1 MYPNHNYKRGLLIR
15 YLNQYLS
22 KKDLRMKNVL
32 INIKQRIETNRPIT
46 IRQFNSL
53 IKFIEREKEFI
64 NSDRNEIQQFFDKL
78 IEPIKKRI
86 NPYEHNDLTQ
96 FLHWLQTY
104 QFQRTEIPHQHLR
117 QIGEVQNDLIS
128 QQNTLLSYISGLG
141 VGVSSTDRML
151 MNRLKKGFGGGGSKK
166 WLFWKSIRTIF
177 QNTTNWTQR

>member
-15 YLNQYLS
+15 YLNQYLL

-64 NSDRNEIQQFFDKL
+64 NSDRNEIQQFFEPL

-86 NPYEHNDLTQ
+86 NPYEHNDLSQ
-96 FLHWLQTY
+96 FLH
-104 QFQRTEIPHQHLR
+104 
-117 QIGEVQNDLIS
+117 
-128 QQNTLLSYISGLG
+128 
-141 VGVSSTDRML
+141 
-151 MNRLKKGFGGGGSKK
+151 
-166 WLFWKSIRTIF
+166 
-177 QNTTNWTQR
+177 

>member
-15 YLNQYLS
+15 YLNQYLL

-32 INIKQRIETNRPIT
+32 INIKQRIETNRPMT

-64 NSDRNEIQQFFDKL
+64 NSDRDEIQQFFEPL

-96 FLHWLQTY
+96 FLH
-104 QFQRTEIPHQHLR
+104 
-117 QIGEVQNDLIS
+117 
-128 QQNTLLSYISGLG
+128 
-141 VGVSSTDRML
+141 
-151 MNRLKKGFGGGGSKK
+151 
-166 WLFWKSIRTIF
+166 
-177 QNTTNWTQR
+177 

>member
-1 MYPNHNYKRGLLIR
+1 MYPNHNHKRGLLIR
-15 YLNQYLS
+15 YLNQYLL

-64 NSDRNEIQQFFDKL
+64 NSDRDEIQQFFEPL

-96 FLHWLQTY
+96 FLH
-104 QFQRTEIPHQHLR
+104 
-117 QIGEVQNDLIS
+117 
-128 QQNTLLSYISGLG
+128 
-141 VGVSSTDRML
+141 
-151 MNRLKKGFGGGGSKK
+151 
-166 WLFWKSIRTIF
+166 
-177 QNTTNWTQR
+177 

>member
-1 MYPNHNYKRGLLIR
+1 MHPIHNYKRGLLIR
-15 YLNQYLS
+15 YLNQYLL

-64 NSDRNEIQQFFDKL
+64 NSDRDEIQQFFEPL

-96 FLHWLQTY
+96 FLH
-104 QFQRTEIPHQHLR
+104 
-117 QIGEVQNDLIS
+117 
-128 QQNTLLSYISGLG
+128 
-141 VGVSSTDRML
+141 
-151 MNRLKKGFGGGGSKK
+151 
-166 WLFWKSIRTIF
+166 
-177 QNTTNWTQR
+177 

>member
-15 YLNQYLS
+15 YLNQYLL

-64 NSDRNEIQQFFDKL
+64 NSDRDEIQQFFEPL
-78 IEPIKKRI
+78 IEPTKKRI

-96 FLHWLQTY
+96 FLH
-104 QFQRTEIPHQHLR
+104 
-117 QIGEVQNDLIS
+117 
-128 QQNTLLSYISGLG
+128 
-141 VGVSSTDRML
+141 
-151 MNRLKKGFGGGGSKK
+151 
-166 WLFWKSIRTIF
+166 
-177 QNTTNWTQR
+177 

>member
-1 MYPNHNYKRGLLIR
+1 MYPNHNYKRRLLIR
-15 YLNQYLS
+15 YLNQYLL

-64 NSDRNEIQQFFDKL
+64 NSDRDEIRQFFEPL

-96 FLHWLQTY
+96 FLH
-104 QFQRTEIPHQHLR
+104 
-117 QIGEVQNDLIS
+117 
-128 QQNTLLSYISGLG
+128 
-141 VGVSSTDRML
+141 
-151 MNRLKKGFGGGGSKK
+151 
-166 WLFWKSIRTIF
+166 
-177 QNTTNWTQR
+177 

>member
-15 YLNQYLS
+15 YLNQYLL

-64 NSDRNEIQQFFDKL
+64 NSDRDEIQQFFEPL

-86 NPYEHNDLTQ
+86 NPYEHNDLSQ
-96 FLHWLQTY
+96 FLH
-104 QFQRTEIPHQHLR
+104 
-117 QIGEVQNDLIS
+117 
-128 QQNTLLSYISGLG
+128 
-141 VGVSSTDRML
+141 
-151 MNRLKKGFGGGGSKK
+151 
-166 WLFWKSIRTIF
+166 
-177 QNTTNWTQR
+177 

>member
-15 YLNQYLS
+15 YLNQYLL

-64 NSDRNEIQQFFDKL
+64 NSDRDEIQQFFEPL

-96 FLHWLQTY
+96 FLH
-104 QFQRTEIPHQHLR
+104 
-117 QIGEVQNDLIS
+117 
-128 QQNTLLSYISGLG
+128 
-141 VGVSSTDRML
+141 
-151 MNRLKKGFGGGGSKK
+151 
-166 WLFWKSIRTIF
+166 
-177 QNTTNWTQR
+177 

>member
-15 YLNQYLS
+15 YLNQYLL

-64 NSDRNEIQQFFDKL
+64 NSDRYEIQQFFEPL

-96 FLHWLQTY
+96 FLH
-104 QFQRTEIPHQHLR
+104 
-117 QIGEVQNDLIS
+117 
-128 QQNTLLSYISGLG
+128 
-141 VGVSSTDRML
+141 
-151 MNRLKKGFGGGGSKK
+151 
-166 WLFWKSIRTIF
+166 
-177 QNTTNWTQR
+177 

>member
-15 YLNQYLS
+15 YLNQYLL

-46 IRQFNSL
+46 IRQFNSV

-64 NSDRNEIQQFFDKL
+64 NSDRSEIQQFFEPL

-96 FLHWLQTY
+96 FLH
-104 QFQRTEIPHQHLR
+104 
-117 QIGEVQNDLIS
+117 
-128 QQNTLLSYISGLG
+128 
-141 VGVSSTDRML
+141 
-151 MNRLKKGFGGGGSKK
+151 
-166 WLFWKSIRTIF
+166 
-177 QNTTNWTQR
+177 

>member
-15 YLNQYLS
+15 YLNQYLL

-32 INIKQRIETNRPIT
+32 INIKQRIETNRPMT

-64 NSDRNEIQQFFDKL
+64 NSDRNEIQQFFEPL

-96 FLHWLQTY
+96 FLH
-104 QFQRTEIPHQHLR
+104 
-117 QIGEVQNDLIS
+117 
-128 QQNTLLSYISGLG
+128 
-141 VGVSSTDRML
+141 
-151 MNRLKKGFGGGGSKK
+151 
-166 WLFWKSIRTIF
+166 
-177 QNTTNWTQR
+177 

>member
-1 MYPNHNYKRGLLIR
+1 MYPNHNYKRRLLIR
-15 YLNQYLS
+15 YLNQYLL

-64 NSDRNEIQQFFDKL
+64 NSDRDEIQQFFEPL

-96 FLHWLQTY
+96 FLH
-104 QFQRTEIPHQHLR
+104 
-117 QIGEVQNDLIS
+117 
-128 QQNTLLSYISGLG
+128 
-141 VGVSSTDRML
+141 
-151 MNRLKKGFGGGGSKK
+151 
-166 WLFWKSIRTIF
+166 
-177 QNTTNWTQR
+177 

>member
-1 MYPNHNYKRGLLIR
+1 MYPNHHYKRGLLIR
-15 YLNQYLS
+15 YLNQYLL

-64 NSDRNEIQQFFDKL
+64 NSDRDEIQQFFEPL

-96 FLHWLQTY
+96 FLH
-104 QFQRTEIPHQHLR
+104 
-117 QIGEVQNDLIS
+117 
-128 QQNTLLSYISGLG
+128 
-141 VGVSSTDRML
+141 
-151 MNRLKKGFGGGGSKK
+151 
-166 WLFWKSIRTIF
+166 
-177 QNTTNWTQR
+177 

>member
-15 YLNQYLS
+15 YLNQYLL

-64 NSDRNEIQQFFDKL
+64 NSDTDEIQQFFEPL

-96 FLHWLQTY
+96 FLH
-104 QFQRTEIPHQHLR
+104 
-117 QIGEVQNDLIS
+117 
-128 QQNTLLSYISGLG
+128 
-141 VGVSSTDRML
+141 
-151 MNRLKKGFGGGGSKK
+151 
-166 WLFWKSIRTIF
+166 
-177 QNTTNWTQR
+177 

>member
-15 YLNQYLS
+15 YLNQYLL

-46 IRQFNSL
+46 IRQFDSV

-64 NSDRNEIQQFFDKL
+64 NSDRDEIQQFFEPL

-96 FLHWLQTY
+96 FLH
-104 QFQRTEIPHQHLR
+104 
-117 QIGEVQNDLIS
+117 
-128 QQNTLLSYISGLG
+128 
-141 VGVSSTDRML
+141 
-151 MNRLKKGFGGGGSKK
+151 
-166 WLFWKSIRTIF
+166 
-177 QNTTNWTQR
+177 

>member
-15 YLNQYLS
+15 YLNQYLL

-64 NSDRNEIQQFFDKL
+64 NSDRNEIQQFFEPL

-86 NPYEHNDLTQ
+86 NPYEHNDLLN
-96 FLHWLQTY
+96 F
-104 QFQRTEIPHQHLR
+104 
-117 QIGEVQNDLIS
+117 
-128 QQNTLLSYISGLG
+128 
-141 VGVSSTDRML
+141 STDH
-151 MNRLKKGFGGGGSKK
+151 RLINFNVPKYLINNFDKLVKFKRIVGP
-166 WLFWKSIRTIF
+166 
-177 QNTTNWTQR
+177 QC

>member
-15 YLNQYLS
+15 YLNQYLL

-64 NSDRNEIQQFFDKL
+64 NSDRDEIQQFFEPL

-96 FLHWLQTY
+96 FLY
-104 QFQRTEIPHQHLR
+104 
-117 QIGEVQNDLIS
+117 
-128 QQNTLLSYISGLG
+128 
-141 VGVSSTDRML
+141 
-151 MNRLKKGFGGGGSKK
+151 
-166 WLFWKSIRTIF
+166 
-177 QNTTNWTQR
+177 

>member
-15 YLNQYLS
+15 YLNQYLL

-64 NSDRNEIQQFFDKL
+64 NSDRNEIQQFFEPL

-96 FLHWLQTY
+96 FLH
-104 QFQRTEIPHQHLR
+104 
-117 QIGEVQNDLIS
+117 
-128 QQNTLLSYISGLG
+128 
-141 VGVSSTDRML
+141 
-151 MNRLKKGFGGGGSKK
+151 
-166 WLFWKSIRTIF
+166 
-177 QNTTNWTQR
+177 

>member
-15 YLNQYLS
+15 YLNQYLL

-64 NSDRNEIQQFFDKL
+64 NSDRDEIQQFFDPL

-86 NPYEHNDLTQ
+86 NPYERNDLTQ
-96 FLHWLQTY
+96 FLH
-104 QFQRTEIPHQHLR
+104 
-117 QIGEVQNDLIS
+117 
-128 QQNTLLSYISGLG
+128 
-141 VGVSSTDRML
+141 
-151 MNRLKKGFGGGGSKK
+151 
-166 WLFWKSIRTIF
+166 
-177 QNTTNWTQR
+177 

>member
-15 YLNQYLS
+15 YLNQYLL

-64 NSDRNEIQQFFDKL
+64 NLDRDEIQQFFEPL

-96 FLHWLQTY
+96 FLH
-104 QFQRTEIPHQHLR
+104 
-117 QIGEVQNDLIS
+117 
-128 QQNTLLSYISGLG
+128 
-141 VGVSSTDRML
+141 
-151 MNRLKKGFGGGGSKK
+151 
-166 WLFWKSIRTIF
+166 
-177 QNTTNWTQR
+177 

>member
-1 MYPNHNYKRGLLIR
+1 MYPNHHYKRGLLIR
-15 YLNQYLS
+15 YLNQYLL

-64 NSDRNEIQQFFDKL
+64 NSDRSEIQQFFEPL

-96 FLHWLQTY
+96 FLH
-104 QFQRTEIPHQHLR
+104 
-117 QIGEVQNDLIS
+117 
-128 QQNTLLSYISGLG
+128 
-141 VGVSSTDRML
+141 
-151 MNRLKKGFGGGGSKK
+151 
-166 WLFWKSIRTIF
+166 
-177 QNTTNWTQR
+177 

>member
-15 YLNQYLS
+15 YLNQYLL

-64 NSDRNEIQQFFDKL
+64 NSDRDEIQQFFEPL

-86 NPYEHNDLTQ
+86 NPYEQNDLTQ
-96 FLHWLQTY
+96 FLH
-104 QFQRTEIPHQHLR
+104 
-117 QIGEVQNDLIS
+117 
-128 QQNTLLSYISGLG
+128 
-141 VGVSSTDRML
+141 
-151 MNRLKKGFGGGGSKK
+151 
-166 WLFWKSIRTIF
+166 
-177 QNTTNWTQR
+177 